1 MSTDV
6 TRSPGGGVPAG
17 LGLNPQIIGQAE
29 NALRALLE
37 RTLASTGL
45 AYRHWVALSVIAGS
59 GTPVDES
66 ELVAR
71 IEGVLKADE
80 VAARGVIA
88 DLRAADV
95 VQPVPDN
102 RSLIRLTD
110 AGRALHRDVREAIG
124 PIVSGLFRDI
134 PADDLRTAGRVL
146 TLVTDRADEALAGS

>member
-1 MSTDV
+1 
-6 TRSPGGGVPAG
+6 
-17 LGLNPQIIGQAE
+17 
-29 NALRALLE
+29 
-37 RTLASTGL
+37 
-45 AYRHWVALSVIAGS
+45 
-59 GTPVDES
+59 
-66 ELVAR
+66 
-71 IEGVLKADE
+71 
-80 VAARGVIA
+80 VAARGEIA

-95 VQPVPDN
+95 VQPVADN